1 MAVFLI
7 DPFSK
12 TVSDVQDELDAAL
25 EADIDLLEFMRVRLS
40 PAGDRLVRQVSI
52 IAANQDQ
59 LAIFVDNFGM
69 LKGGQEFWRFAAGG
83 DRIAG
88 KAMMFAVDP
97 ESGRIAPLDPA
108 MVGDVEKAIVWE
120 EDIYLLR
127 VHEQLLTAPGE
138 MPVIARI
145 PVFNDD
151 PHPKVLDDIEEARSE
166 EHALDASNGSHG
178 PPQPPHGPP
187 QPSHGPPQPSHG
199 PLKTTSQ
206 PPASQA
212 PAAAPAAPE
221 PDNIALDTGW
231 IVRSLASGSVQA
243 VRYVLESDSIRPATD
258 RLTADNLAD
267 LRAMMPAGYERQ
279 EPDDDA
285 APDILE
291 LWVLAHHVV
300 EHPIVQ

>member
-7 DPFSK
+7 DPYSK
-12 TVSDVQDELDAAL
+12 TVSDVQEELDDAL
-25 EADIDLLEFMRVRLS
+25 AADIDLLEFMRVRLS

-52 IAANQDQ
+52 IAANQDR

-108 MVGDVEKAIVWE
+108 MVGDVAKAVVWE

-178 PPQPPHGPP
+178 PPQPPHGP
-187 QPSHGPPQPSHG
+187 
-199 PLKTTSQ
+199 LKTTSQ

-231 IVRSLASGSVQA
+231 IVRSLASGEVQA
-243 VRYVLESDSIRPATD
+243 VRYVLESDSIRPAAE
-258 RLTADNLAD
+258 RLQADNLAD

-291 LWVLAHHVV
+291 LWVLAHRAV